1 MVLGIKSC
9 DIFTAGHLFFWSSK
23 SLRHRI
29 IELRVYQ
36 DKFQLFVMLKLK
48 QMIDLTFLTNM
59 KSYINPFQQQ
69 LGVAVVTW

>member
-1 MVLGIKSC
+1 
-9 DIFTAGHLFFWSSK
+9 
-23 SLRHRI
+23 
-29 IELRVYQ
+29 
-36 DKFQLFVMLKLK
+36 MLKLK